1 MIKVSAIKNAIGT
14 IENTVVFLCDSAK
27 RSDALKRGQERAG
40 VPKHALKKMS
50 TTRFVE
56 RHTAVERFKEQL
68 PAIAETLREMQMW
81 QDAKTSSNAGLYLSA
96 LQRSEFIVGLF
107 VLLRMSELLLTISRA
122 LQAKGADLTESLR
135 LVDDVT
141 EAMRT
146 LRRDNASFS
155 AVFKEAESAL
165 QSIGGSDIQ
174 RPRIARGRN
183 TIRATAQPDPEEG
196 VSDTEAYYRANVFAP
211 AIDNVTSDLDARF
224 GRHQRLSF
232 ALSRLVPNR
241 VVSIE
246 WEEVKPAWEKYQGLV
261 KSSERQTDAE
271 FTIWK
276 ARWSRTPPS
285 ERPVT
290 AIRALAACDKTVFP
304 AVSAMLRILAT
315 LPVSTAESERTFSK
329 VNLTLSAIRATMT
342 EERLESLIL
351 LQAHRTEL
359 PATSEVVRRFLDGA
373 RRPR

>member
-1 MIKVSAIKNAIGT
+1 MIFRIKNTYIYYT
-14 IENTVVFLCDSAK
+14 F
-27 RSDALKRGQERAG
+27 
-40 VPKHALKKMS
+40 
-50 TTRFVE
+50 
-56 RHTAVERFKEQL
+56 
-68 PAIAETLREMQMW
+68 
-81 QDAKTSSNAGLYLSA
+81 
-96 LQRSEFIVGLF
+96 
-107 VLLRMSELLLTISRA
+107 
-122 LQAKGADLTESLR
+122 
-135 LVDDVT
+135 DVT

-241 VVSIE
+241 VVSME